1 MVCFAETG
9 VSDTISGNEAGGTA
23 PVFGSFCYTKET
35 MVYMA
40 VYRNG
45 ISGIVDPYGF
55 AVWVRRLPDGVRM
68 DAPVLDRNYCPD
80 ISSVTKSN
88 LP

>member
-1 MVCFAETG
+1 
-9 VSDTISGNEAGGTA
+9 
-23 PVFGSFCYTKET
+23 
-35 MVYMA
+35 MA